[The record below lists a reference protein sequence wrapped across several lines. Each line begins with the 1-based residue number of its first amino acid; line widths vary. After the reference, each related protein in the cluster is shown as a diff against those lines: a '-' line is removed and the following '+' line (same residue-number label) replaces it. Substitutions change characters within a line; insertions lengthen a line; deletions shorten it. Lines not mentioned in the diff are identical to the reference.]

1 MTRATW
7 PSRNCGCVSAAA
19 ASEPGATV
27 VAWLSA
33 TAARPPGGPPKP
45 KPLAAPALAL
55 VFSVVLAAWPGTV
68 AATEADTQKMIEALM
83 PTATRSLRN
92 LVVRQKPEP
101 AASVAS
107 VAGIASGAPVALA
120 APAVA
125 ASPPPLSLPSTPP
138 GPAPSLALSIQ
149 FEPNSSRVRAES
161 GALLGSLVA
170 ALQSPEL
177 KGNRFIIE
185 GHADARGAAE
195 RNLRLSQERA
205 DEVRL
210 YLVALGVHPSRL
222 RAVGRGNSQP
232 ANAADPAAA
241 ENRRVRV
248 VTVE

>member
-1 MTRATW
+1 M
-7 PSRNCGCVSAAA
+7 
-19 ASEPGATV
+19 
-27 VAWLSA
+27 
-33 TAARPPGGPPKP
+33 P
-45 KPLAAPALAL
+45 KPLAASALAL
-55 VFSVVLAAWPGTV
+55 LFGAVLLAAPGPS

-92 LVVRQKPEP
+92 LVVRPTAEAAASATAAGVAP
-101 AASVAS
+101 AAV
-107 VAGIASGAPVALA
+107 GATAT
-120 APAVA
+120 A
-125 ASPPPLSLPSTPP
+125 ASPVAA

-161 GALLGSLVA
+161 GPLLGSLVA

-177 KGNRFIIE
+177 KGSRFIIE
-185 GHADARGAAE
+185 GHADARGVAE
-195 RNLRLSQERA
+195 RNQRLSQERA
-205 DEVRL
+205 EEVRL

-232 ANAADPAAA
+232 VNAGDPTAA

>member
-1 MTRATW
+1 M
-7 PSRNCGCVSAAA
+7 
-19 ASEPGATV
+19 
-27 VAWLSA
+27 
-33 TAARPPGGPPKP
+33 P

-55 VFSVVLAAWPGTV
+55 VFSVVVAAWPGTV

-83 PTATRSLRN
+83 PSATRSLRN

-107 VAGIASGAPVALA
+107 VAGIASGAPVALVPPVVAAVAASA
-120 APAVA
+120 APA
-125 ASPPPLSLPSTPP
+125 ASPPPLPLRPSPA

-232 ANAADPAAA
+232 ANAADPTAA

>member
-1 MTRATW
+1 MPKPFAATALALLLCAVVTAS
-7 PSRNCGCVSAAA
+7 PGPAA
-19 ASEPGATV
+19 ASEN
-27 VAWLSA
+27 
-33 TAARPPGGPPKP
+33 
-45 KPLAAPALAL
+45 
-55 VFSVVLAAWPGTV
+55 
-68 AATEADTQKMIEALM
+68 DTQQMIEALM

-92 LVVRQKPEP
+92 LVVRQKPE
-101 AASVAS
+101 AA
-107 VAGIASGAPVALA
+107 
-120 APAVA
+120 AVA
-125 ASPPPLSLPSTPP
+125 ASAASAAVAAVAPAAVSPASAAPPAAAPAPP
-138 GPAPSLALSIQ
+138 AAPAGPAPSLALSIQ
-149 FEPNSSRVRAES
+149 FEPNSARVRAES
-161 GALLGSLVA
+161 GPLLGSLVA

-222 RAVGRGNSQP
+222 RAVGRGVSQP
-232 ANAADPAAA
+232 LNASDPAAA